1 MSGATK
7 KINAGVAMTNHVD
20 RFHAALTV
28 LAGHGHIKQRLIKAY
43 EENLVDIHED
53 ELPVALK
60 QPFADLRREMHGVT
74 PLNGEGPIC
83 ASVRKMSVVEA
94 SECASLVVILFRD
107 IARLEDD
114 KQVNLALNDG
124 DEVRVPPFLVKSV

>member
-1 MSGATK
+1 
-7 KINAGVAMTNHVD
+7 MTNHVE

-43 EENLVDIHED
+43 EDNLVGINED

-60 QPFADLRREMHGVT
+60 QSFADLRRQMHAVT

-83 ASVRKMSVVEA
+83 ASVRKMSFSEA
-94 SECASLVVILFRD
+94 SECAASVVTIFGE
-107 IARLEDD
+107 ISRLQDD
-114 KQVNLALNDG
+114 TQVNLPLSEF
-124 DEVRVPPFLVKSV
+124 DEARVPPFLVKSV

>member
-1 MSGATK
+1 
-7 KINAGVAMTNHVD
+7 MTNNVE

-43 EENLVDIHED
+43 EENIAGINED

-60 QPFADLRREMHGVT
+60 QSFTDLRRQMYGVT

-83 ASVRKMSVVEA
+83 ASVRKMSFDEA
-94 SECASLVVILFRD
+94 SECAALIVTIFGG
-107 IARLEDD
+107 IARLQDD
-114 KQVNLALNDG
+114 TQGSLPLTVD
-124 DEVRVPPFLVKSV
+124 DETRVPPFLVKSV

>member
-1 MSGATK
+1 
-7 KINAGVAMTNHVD
+7 MTNNVE

-43 EENLVDIHED
+43 EDNIAGINED

-60 QPFADLRREMHGVT
+60 QSFTDLRRQMYGVT

-83 ASVRKMSVVEA
+83 ASVRKMSFDEA
-94 SECASLVVILFRD
+94 SECAALVVTIFGE
-107 IARLEDD
+107 IARLQDD
-114 KQVNLALNDG
+114 TQVSLPFTVD
-124 DEVRVPPFLVKSV
+124 DEARVPPFLVKSV